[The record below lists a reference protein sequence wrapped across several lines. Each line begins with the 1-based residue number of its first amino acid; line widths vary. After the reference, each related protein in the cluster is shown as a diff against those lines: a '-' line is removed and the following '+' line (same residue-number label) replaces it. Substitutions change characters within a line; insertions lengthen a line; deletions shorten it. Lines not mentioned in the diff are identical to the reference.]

1 MFISPVLMHKNYRLR
16 SPIHKEDQTSNRNI
30 SFNGFTKKLGKKIFI
45 DGQKD
50 ISTLLE
56 KHPDT

>member
-30 SFNGFTKKLGKKIFI
+30 SFNGFTKKIR
-45 DGQKD
+45 
-50 ISTLLE
+50 E
-56 KHPDT
+56 KNFY